1 MERKVWRLVMTFLLL
16 FGMFPFGRESAKLVA
31 GIKESKDFTV
41 VIDAGH
47 GGDDPGK
54 VGVHQEKEKE
64 INLQIA
70 KFVKKELED
79 TGIRVI
85 MTRETDEDLADS
97 DSTNKKQQ
105 SLQRR
110 CELAKKENADCVV
123 SIHQNSYTDASAK
136 GAQVF
141 YYDGSEEGK
150 RLAETLQ
157 QCLVQDVDPENHRL
171 VKGNNSYYLLKKI
184 ESPTVI
190 VECGFLSN
198 PQEASLLSTEEYQ
211 MKIAGAIS
219 KGIINYLLLT
229 D

>member
-1 MERKVWRLVMTFLLL
+1 MEKRVWRLIMTCFLLI
-16 FGMFPFGRESAKLVA
+16 GMFPVGSESAKLVA

-47 GGDDPGK
+47 GGEDPGK

-70 KFVKKELED
+70 KFVQMELENA
-79 TGIRVI
+79 GIRVV
-85 MTRETDEDLADS
+85 MTRETDEDLADENAS
-97 DSTNKKQQ
+97 NKKRQ

-110 CELAKKENADCVV
+110 CELATRENADCVV

-141 YYDGSEEGK
+141 YYTTSEEGK
-150 RLAETLQ
+150 HLAELLQ
-157 QCLVQDVDPENHRL
+157 KFLVEGVDPENHRL
-171 VKGNNSYYLLKKI
+171 AKGNDSYYLLKKMK
-184 ESPTVI
+184 SPTVI

-198 PQEASLLSTEEYQ
+198 PEESILLSSEEYQ
-211 MKIAGAIS
+211 RKIASAIS
-219 KGIINYLLLT
+219 KGIINYLLPMS
-229 D
+229 